1 MPVIPT
7 YPGVYI
13 EEVQSSVHTIVGVPT
28 SVAAFVGYAARGLVD
43 TPVQVNSWADYQ
55 RAFGGL
61 DPSSP
66 MSYAASLF
74 FMNGGNSA
82 RIVRASATDK
92 SGAPAKIAI
101 PPAAAPAAGAV
112 PAPLILAATSPGT
125 WGNQL
130 TVTVDTDNLRTLGL
144 FNLTITDGGSGAVE
158 SYTGLSVSAIPAGTP
173 GTGIATALASSAL
186 MNVDPTSAATQ
197 PPEAGTY
204 NWAGPVPAAETAP
217 AGGTTAG
224 GTTAGGTTAG
234 GTTAGGTTAGGTT
247 ATTPPAG
254 ASKGADI
261 NSDSLAVPGDQ
272 AAKTGIYALLQADIF
287 NILCLPTNPAVQT
300 YPASTLSL
308 VAEFCAQQRAMLLV
322 DPPTTWSQGTLTFE
336 TVSGTSPAG
345 PNTIAISGSYTAN
358 AAIYYPNLQF
368 ADPVTNTTVPLGPCG
383 AVAGVWAST
392 DDARGVWKAPA
403 GTAAALTGISD
414 LSVPINDSESG
425 VLNPIAV
432 NCLRTLPLIGPVS
445 WGART
450 AAGADELA
458 SQWKYIPV
466 RRTALFIEES
476 IRRGTQWAVFEPND
490 EPLWSSVRLNIGAF
504 MNSLFKQG
512 AFQGSTP
519 AEAYLVQCD
528 ADNNPQ
534 SSINLGI
541 LNILVGFQP
550 LVPAEFVIIQI
561 EQLAGQLQG

>member
-1 MPVIPT
+1 
-7 YPGVYI
+7 
-13 EEVQSSVHTIVGVPT
+13 
-28 SVAAFVGYAARGLVD
+28 
-43 TPVQVNSWADYQ
+43 
-55 RAFGGL
+55 
-61 DPSSP
+61 
-66 MSYAASLF
+66 
-74 FMNGGNSA
+74 
-82 RIVRASATDK
+82 
-92 SGAPAKIAI
+92 
-101 PPAAAPAAGAV
+101 
-112 PAPLILAATSPGT
+112 
-125 WGNQL
+125 
-130 TVTVDTDNLRTLGL
+130 
-144 FNLTITDGGSGAVE
+144 
-158 SYTGLSVSAIPAGTP
+158 
-173 GTGIATALASSAL
+173 
-186 MNVDPTSAATQ
+186 
-197 PPEAGTY
+197 
-204 NWAGPVPAAETAP
+204 
-217 AGGTTAG
+217 
-224 GTTAGGTTAG
+224 
-234 GTTAGGTTAGGTT
+234 
-247 ATTPPAG
+247 
-254 ASKGADI
+254 
-261 NSDSLAVPGDQ
+261 
-272 AAKTGIYALLQADIF
+272 
-287 NILCLPTNPAVQT
+287 
-300 YPASTLSL
+300 
-308 VAEFCAQQRAMLLV
+308 MLLV

-336 TVSGTSPAG
+336 TVTGKG
-345 PNTIAISGSYTAN
+345 PDGPKTIAISGSHTAN

-403 GTAAALTGISD
+403 GTAAALTGISN

>member
-1 MPVIPT
+1 MPVTPT

-66 MSYAASLF
+66 MSYAAFLF

-82 RIVRASATDK
+82 QIVRASATDK

-101 PPAAAPAAGAV
+101 PPAAATAAGTV
-112 PAPLILAATSPGT
+112 PAPLILVATSPGT

-130 TVTVDTDNLRTLGL
+130 TVTVDTDKLVTPGL

-158 SYTGLSVSAIPAGTP
+158 SYTGLSVSASAAGTP

-197 PPEAGTY
+197 APEAGTY

-217 AGGTTAG
+217 AGTTTAG
-224 GTTAGGTTAG
+224 TTTAGATTAG
-234 GTTAGGTTAGGTT
+234 ATTAA
-247 ATTPPAG
+247 TPPAG
-254 ASKGADI
+254 SGKGADI
-261 NSDSLAVPGDQ
+261 NADSLAVPGDQ

-287 NILCLPTNPAVQT
+287 NILCLPTNPSLPAHPAQQP
-300 YPASTLSL
+300 YPAATLSL
-308 VAEFCAQQRAMLLV
+308 AAQFCAQQRAMLLV

-336 TVSGTSPAG
+336 TVTGTG
-345 PNTIAISGSYTAN
+345 PDGLKTLAISGSNTAN
-358 AAIYYPNLQF
+358 AAIYYPNLRF

>member
-1 MPVIPT
+1 MRRR
-7 YPGVYI
+7 
-13 EEVQSSVHTIVGVPT
+13 
-28 SVAAFVGYAARGLVD
+28 RGRLGEHRRC
-43 TPVQVNSWADYQ
+43 P
-55 RAFGGL
+55 RRL
-61 DPSSP
+61 E
-66 MSYAASLF
+66 
-74 FMNGGNSA
+74 
-82 RIVRASATDK
+82 
-92 SGAPAKIAI
+92 GA
-101 PPAAAPAAGAV
+101 
-112 PAPLILAATSPGT
+112 
-125 WGNQL
+125 
-130 TVTVDTDNLRTLGL
+130 
-144 FNLTITDGGSGAVE
+144 
-158 SYTGLSVSAIPAGTP
+158 
-173 GTGIATALASSAL
+173 
-186 MNVDPTSAATQ
+186 
-197 PPEAGTY
+197 
-204 NWAGPVPAAETAP
+204 
-217 AGGTTAG
+217 
-224 GTTAGGTTAG
+224 
-234 GTTAGGTTAGGTT
+234 
-247 ATTPPAG
+247 
-254 ASKGADI
+254 
-261 NSDSLAVPGDQ
+261 
-272 AAKTGIYALLQADIF
+272 
-287 NILCLPTNPAVQT
+287 
-300 YPASTLSL
+300 
-308 VAEFCAQQRAMLLV
+308 
-322 DPPTTWSQGTLTFE
+322 
-336 TVSGTSPAG
+336 
-345 PNTIAISGSYTAN
+345 
-358 AAIYYPNLQF
+358 
-368 ADPVTNTTVPLGPCG
+368 
-383 AVAGVWAST
+383 
-392 DDARGVWKAPA
+392 A
-403 GTAAALTGISD
+403 GTAAALTGISN

>member
-1 MPVIPT
+1 VSVTPT

-61 DPSSP
+61 DSSSP
-66 MSYAASLF
+66 MSYAAFLF

-82 RIVRASATDK
+82 QIVRASATDK

-101 PPAAAPAAGAV
+101 PPAAATPAGAV
-112 PAPLILAATSPGT
+112 PAPLILVATSPGT
-125 WGNQL
+125 WGNRL
-130 TVTVDTDNLRTLGL
+130 TVTVDTDNLVTAGL

-158 SYTGLSVSAIPAGTP
+158 SYTGLSVSASAAGTP

-197 PPEAGTY
+197 APEPGTY

-217 AGGTTAG
+217 TSATPAGGTPAG
-224 GTTAGGTTAG
+224 GTPAGGTPA
-234 GTTAGGTTAGGTT
+234 A
-247 ATTPPAG
+247 TPPAG
-254 ASKGADI
+254 SSKGADI
-261 NSDSLAVPGDQ
+261 NPNSLAVPGDQ

-300 YPASTLSL
+300 YPGSTLSL
-308 VAEFCAQQRAMLLV
+308 AAEFCAQQRAMLLV
-322 DPPTTWSQGTLTFE
+322 DPPTTWSQVPLTFE
-336 TVSGTSPAG
+336 TVAGTG
-345 PNTIAISGSYTAN
+345 PDGPKTLAISGSYTAN

-368 ADPVTNTTVPLGPCG
+368 ADPVTNTTVQLGPCG

-403 GTAAALTGISD
+403 GTAAALTGISN